1 MNRLMAGWLVV
12 VVAASVSV
20 AALGSADEPRTREP
34 SGKVT
39 LLRVPNDGI
48 QPQTA
53 VDAKGTVHL
62 IYFAGEP
69 RGGDIFYVRSSDGQR
84 FSKPLRVNNQAGSA
98 IAIGT
103 IRGAHLA
110 VGKGGRVHVAWMG
123 ADKAE
128 PRGPSKSAPMLYT
141 RLDDAGTAFEPQRNV
156 IQKAHGLDGGGS
168 VAADDEGNVYVA
180 WHAPEPDTRGE
191 ENRYVW
197 VARSTDEG
205 KTFSREEKANTDPTG
220 ACGCCGMGCFVDKKG
235 TLFVLY
241 RSASEVVHR
250 DMYLLASTDKGSSFR
265 GEKIHP
271 WEVGTCPMSS
281 MAFTEAAKGT
291 VATWETDG
299 QVYFSLRDRST
310 GKLASPV
317 AAPGTAKGRKHS
329 VVACGPSGD
338 TLMVWTEG
346 TGWNRGGSVA
356 WQVFGKDGKPTDQKG
371 RVAGVPTW
379 SLVAAFVRPD
389 GGWTILY

>member
-1 MNRLMAGWLVV
+1 MNKLMAGRWVGAMICCV
-12 VVAASVSV
+12 WIASF
-20 AALGSADEPRTREP
+20 GSADDAR
-34 SGKVT
+34 SASSKVT
-39 LLRVPNDGI
+39 LLRVPNGGI
-48 QPQTA
+48 QPQTV
-53 VDAKGTVHL
+53 VDGKGVVHL

-69 RGGDIFYVRSSDGQR
+69 KAGDIFYARSDDGQR
-84 FSKPLRVNNQAGSA
+84 FSKPLRVNSQAGSA

-123 ADKAE
+123 TDKAE

-141 RLDDAGTAFEPQRNV
+141 RLDDKGTSFEPQRNV

-168 VAADDEGNVYVA
+168 VAADDAGNVYVA
-180 WHAPEPDTRGE
+180 WHASEPGTRGE
-191 ENRYVW
+191 ENRHVW
-197 VARSTDEG
+197 VACSKDEG
-205 KTFSREEKANTDPTG
+205 KTFASERKASTDPTG
-220 ACGCCGMGCFVDKKG
+220 ACGCCGMRAFADRKG
-235 TLFVLY
+235 KLYVLY

-250 DMYLLASTDKGSSFR
+250 DMYLLASTDKGDKFK

-281 MAFTEAAKGT
+281 MFLAEAASGT

-299 QVYFSLRDRST
+299 QVYFAPIERDT
-310 GKLASPV
+310 GKLAAPV
-317 AAPGTAKGRKHS
+317 AAPGTGKGRKHS
-329 VVACGPSGD
+329 VVTCGPSGE

-346 TGWNRGGSVA
+346 TGWNRGGAVA
-356 WQVFGKDGKPTDQKG
+356 WQVFGKDGKPTDEKG